1 MDLVLWKDV
10 QETLR
15 NERTRLQSLYTVWK
29 DFTKIFDSDLFWRR
43 RVGLM
48 VTFAFSYF
56 KGFVLFVYNWA
67 CIFFFFFLMLT
78 EFSLTDSRGSGS
90 KDY

>member
-1 MDLVLWKDV
+1 MDLVLRKDV
-10 QETLR
+10 QETPR

-43 RVGLM
+43 RVGLR

-56 KGFVLFVYNWA
+56 KGFALFCLFTIGHA
-67 CIFFFFFLMLT
+67 SFFFFFNA
-78 EFSLTDSRGSGS
+78 
-90 KDY
+90 Y